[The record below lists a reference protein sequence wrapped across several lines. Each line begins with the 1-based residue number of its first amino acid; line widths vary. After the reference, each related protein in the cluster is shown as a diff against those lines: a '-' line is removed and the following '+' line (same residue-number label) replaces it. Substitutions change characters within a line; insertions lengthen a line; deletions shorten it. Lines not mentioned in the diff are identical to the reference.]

1 MSIHE
6 YLSIFRKERKTM
18 ETVSLLKLQ
27 QLINKAKYVYS
38 FSHALDCS
46 VEVKKG
52 HIKEIV
58 KTQLCNTS
66 IDPNGDYCLVEVD
79 DDELWIDQL

>member
-1 MSIHE
+1 MNI
-6 YLSIFRKERKTM
+6 YIFRKRAKM
-18 ETVSLLKLQ
+18 ETVSLTQLQ
-27 QLINKAKYVYS
+27 QLINKAKYIYS

-58 KTQLCNTS
+58 KNQLCNTN